1 MKEIGVM
8 IRQAVRAI
16 AKGTDIPVCVVVVGR
31 DVLECSNKMLLE
43 VWKEE
48 ISQLQKGRLTES
60 ESGKSKVCM
69 FECTLTD
76 QTACT
81 VLTDQEH
88 QGYRS
93 YICAML
99 HAAYDSFYKK
109 KEDLAEISK
118 RRLLAS
124 QLLGGRRLDFET
136 DLKDIPRCAV
146 LLSTSFAED
155 GTTTGEI
162 VDILEK
168 WGEDRGI
175 LTKEDIC
182 GFVNNSIV
190 IFKSVGSLDYREY
203 REEVDRMCDEM
214 ITHIA
219 NVLDD
224 QAVANA
230 FAGSAY
236 SRADQLY
243 KSFEEARYLFLNFD
257 YYGQYKR
264 MCYYIN
270 DYIFEYLYSRLDIG
284 EQENMIRDFKIRTEQ
299 SEIIRSLMMP
309 MAIHN
314 MSPKICADV
323 LGIHINTMQQRLKK
337 MKDRLGIDPLHDIR
351 NRALIHIYALQD
363 QKKIIWNAG
372 VIVQPDSILFQGLS
386 HLSEI
391 LPESV
396 NHLGEKFPESLKI
409 LCFW

>member
-16 AKGTDIPVCVVVVGR
+16 AKGTDIPVCVMVVGQ
-31 DVLECSNKMLLE
+31 DILECSSRDLLE
-43 VWKEE
+43 AWKEE
-48 ISQLQKGRLTES
+48 ILQLQKQHPAEC

-69 FECTLTD
+69 FECTMMDRTV
-76 QTACT
+76 CI
-81 VLTDQEH
+81 VLTDREH
-88 QGYRS
+88 QRYRS

-99 HAAYDSFYKK
+99 HAASDSFYKK

-124 QLLGGRRLDFET
+124 QLLGGGRLDFEI

-270 DYIFEYLYSRLDIG
+270 
-284 EQENMIRDFKIRTEQ
+284 
-299 SEIIRSLMMP
+299 
-309 MAIHN
+309 
-314 MSPKICADV
+314 
-323 LGIHINTMQQRLKK
+323 
-337 MKDRLGIDPLHDIR
+337 
-351 NRALIHIYALQD
+351 
-363 QKKIIWNAG
+363 
-372 VIVQPDSILFQGLS
+372 
-386 HLSEI
+386 
-391 LPESV
+391 PESV
-396 NHLGEKFPESLKI
+396 NLT
-409 LCFW
+409 